1 MLQSMESQRIG
12 QDLGTEQQHSFIY
25 FWPHW
30 VFIAVLGL
38 ILVAA
43 SLVAEHGCRARAS
56 LVVVRGFGCRE
67 ATWDHPGPG
76 IEPASPALAGGFLTT
91 GPPGSPRII
100 LFLTYLKRL
109 HK

>member
-1 MLQSMESQRIG
+1 MDGGRI
-12 QDLGTEQQHSFIY
+12 D
-25 FWPHW
+25 
-30 VFIAVLGL
+30 VLDFKKSKLNVHHCLLPGR
-38 ILVAA
+38 ITWH
-43 SLVAEHGCRARAS
+43 AE
-56 LVVVRGFGCRE
+56 L
-67 ATWDHPGPG
+67 PPPG